1 MFREDEHPRAS
12 EGKFTDKGA
21 GAGAGEAEKLRKA
34 VSIYSDEPEKD
45 APAFVDDEDW
55 KNDLDPRGQVDITP
69 GTTKEDYVSH
79 ELDVDLQTAERYV
92 RAIDAY
98 ADEKYMDIRAYQRG
112 ERVNNQQEKRK
123 NFRKT

>member
-1 MFREDEHPRAS
+1 MFREDEHPRDKS
-12 EGKFTDKGA
+12 GKFTDKGD
-21 GAGAGEAEKLRKA
+21 GEGEKLRKA
-34 VSIYSDEPEKD
+34 VRIYSDEPEKD

-55 KNDLDPRGQVDITP
+55 KNALDPRGQVDITP

-98 ADEKYMDIRAYQRG
+98 ADEKCMDIRAYQRG